1 MLLLK
6 STILDF
12 RRILSF
18 VRENKNVGVE
28 ARGWEDIG
36 GDDGIYPLV
45 GDEGFIT
52 KLFFKDA
59 GLECGKIE
67 EGEPRM

>member
-1 MLLLK
+1 MFLLK

-18 VRENKNVGVE
+18 VRENKNVGVG

-36 GDDGIYPLV
+36 GDDDGIYPLV
-45 GDEGFIT
+45 GD
-52 KLFFKDA
+52 A
-59 GLECGKIE
+59 G
-67 EGEPRM
+67 